1 VASLLSVGG
10 KHVNSSHRGHWVE
23 VGSATLNTVSH
34 PAAYLHNFW
43 DMSTY
48 WSCGVF
54 HWLVMVAHNAALYS
68 GQSLKHGAARGTV
81 LINASPVKRLRTSH
95 MIGEG
100 QLASPGNA
108 LHWLVD
114 FDCVVATLVGKLK
127 SEAPVRFRAVR
138 VGEDR
143 RCQLE
148 SLPWEVLLPSQRR
161 NNSCCRRDIV
171 LGAADFLTVSNVI
184 L

>member
-1 VASLLSVGG
+1 
-10 KHVNSSHRGHWVE
+10 
-23 VGSATLNTVSH
+23 
-34 PAAYLHNFW
+34 
-43 DMSTY
+43 MSTY

-114 FDCVVATLVGKLK
+114 FDCVVGATLVVGKLK

-138 VGEDR
+138 LARTDGVSWKVSYGKYCFPVSVE
-143 RCQLE
+143 
-148 SLPWEVLLPSQRR
+148 
-161 NNSCCRRDIV
+161 ITAAA
-171 LGAADFLTVSNVI
+171 GATLF
-184 L
+184 